1 MSTQPQGASH
11 SLPEHP
17 NLRHLKDQA
26 KDLLKAG
33 AAKSIASATIDYFSD
48 ANGITGECSSGYDP
62 ASQQLKGV
70 VMRSLHPSA
79 DRSE

>member
-26 KDLLKAG
+26 KDLLKVRRR
-33 AAKSIASATIDYFSD
+33 
-48 ANGITGECSSGYDP
+48 
-62 ASQQLKGV
+62 GV
-70 VMRSLHPSA
+70 
-79 DRSE
+79 DR